1 MLFAAVLSLY
11 GSSTG
16 FVAGALER
24 SLHAHPAMPPDA
36 EVPAAGVIVVLG
48 AGSYRDPPEY
58 EGSDTV
64 GRLTLERL
72 RYAASLHRRSGLPL
86 LVTGGG
92 TLPGTPAEAAAMAL
106 SLEDDFGIGVRFVE
120 DRSRN
125 TAENAANS
133 ARMLS
138 EAGISRIVLVTHAVH
153 MARAVR
159 AFEGQ
164 GLEVV
169 PAPTVIA
176 GERPRGRR
184 LLAPHRL
191 RARPLRPRPARARR
205 PALVPAALLAPL
217 TRASPMS
224 PPDSAVM
231 KSHQPRHAALDNGK
245 ALGFT
250 WWEDGGRRRRGV
262 HRHSPP
268 SRRVSGSRFDLFKR
282 RDVWNILLP

>member
-1 MLFAAVLSLY
+1 MSYVEFLIVKVLGNLVVPPGGIIVLGLLGLMLLPFARRFAAFMLFAAVLALY

-24 SLHAHPAMPPDA
+24 SLYAHPAMPPDA

-86 LVTGGG
+86 LVTGGR

-176 GERPRGRR
+176 SEGPAGAASWLPTASALARSARALHEHIG
-184 LLAPHRL
+184 LLWYRL
-191 RARPLRPRPARARR
+191 RY
-205 PALVPAALLAPL
+205 
-217 TRASPMS
+217 
-224 PPDSAVM
+224 
-231 KSHQPRHAALDNGK
+231 
-245 ALGFT
+245 
-250 WWEDGGRRRRGV
+250 
-262 HRHSPP
+262 
-268 SRRVSGSRFDLFKR
+268 
-282 RDVWNILLP
+282 